1 MNPLR
6 REAPPELDISEP
18 EIDMPL
24 SVHTVHTLEQRR
36 EDKSKALRE
45 SIRYLLDVLDM
56 GVRGR

>member
-36 EDKSKALRE
+36 EDKSKALRL
-45 SIRYLLDVLDM
+45 RYIM
-56 GVRGR
+56 SA

>member
-24 SVHTVHTLEQRR
+24 SVHTLDQGR
-36 EDKSKALRE
+36 EDESKALLE

>member
-24 SVHTVHTLEQRR
+24 SVHTLEQRR

>member
-24 SVHTVHTLEQRR
+24 SVHTLDQGR
-36 EDKSKALRE
+36 EDESKALRE
-45 SIRYLLDVLDM
+45 SIRYLLDMLDM

>member
-24 SVHTVHTLEQRR
+24 SVPTLEQGR